1 MSAINILKN
10 LGLTDN
16 EAKVYLA
23 MLELGPSAVLDIA
36 AKAGINRPTTYF
48 QIEALKKMGLV
59 SSQTKGVKQLY
70 VAESPDQ
77 LEFILN
83 REGKILEQKKS
94 DLINL
99 LPELKTMYSL
109 AGDKPQVRFFE
120 GLDGLIK
127 MQDEFL
133 KAKPVEI
140 LAITSADD
148 VFRVFPKQLENY
160 TPERVKR
167 KIHSRV
173 IYTSSKGDFLKE
185 GNERLLRQTK
195 FVDPKDLPFN
205 ADITIFGNAVAIA
218 ALKGKLSGTII
229 EHREISESFKGLFE
243 FAWRLTK

>member
-1 MSAINILKN
+1 MLNQLKN
-10 LGLTDN
+10 IGLTDN

-23 MLELGPSAVLDIA
+23 MLELGPSPVLEIA

-59 SSQTKGVKQLY
+59 SLQNKGSKQLF

-77 LEFILN
+77 LEFIIN
-83 REGKILEQKKS
+83 RENKIVEQKKS
-94 DLINL
+94 ELANI
-99 LPELKTMYSL
+99 LPELKTLYNL
-109 AGDKPQVRFFE
+109 AEDKPQVRFFE
-120 GLDGLIK
+120 GIDGLVK

-133 KAKPVEI
+133 KSKPQEI

-148 VFRVFPKQLENY
+148 VFKVFPKQLENY

-167 KIHSRV
+167 KIRSRV
-173 IYTSSKGDFLKE
+173 IYTSSQGDFLKE
-185 GNERLLRQTK
+185 KDKEMLRETK

-205 ADITIFGNAVAIA
+205 ADITIFGNSVGIA

-229 EHREISESFKGLFE
+229 EHKEISDSFKGLFE
-243 FAWRLTK
+243 FAWKLIK